1 MSLLLTLCGGD
12 DLPESTTVISDQ
24 ECLSA
29 SEIKEIELSISE
41 SEISLGEDITQPE
54 NGETIEELNA
64 ILEKFQSELTELKNF
79 SNENSQYIEELNKQV
94 ENLKMKTGVNYD
106 DVDFENF
113 GQDSILEELFNGTI
127 NVLEAKPSLTEEEE
141 EKLILAQDKAN
152 LLNATMELYY
162 LQGNDNPRV
171 SQLEEE
177 IIEIEKKININS
189 PDNESELEEIQEF
202 ITAQQNLLSS
212 FPPCDDIVISADG
225 ADGAELSWIYYF
237 FLPNRRMLR
246 H

>member
-41 SEISLGEDITQPE
+41 SEISLEDITQPE
-54 NGETIEELNA
+54 NGETIEELNKR
-64 ILEKFQSELTELKNF
+64 LEIIQSELTELTELKNF

-113 GQDSILEELFNGTI
+113 GQDSIFEEL
-127 NVLEAKPSLTEEEE
+127 
-141 EKLILAQDKAN
+141 
-152 LLNATMELYY
+152 
-162 LQGNDNPRV
+162 
-171 SQLEEE
+171 
-177 IIEIEKKININS
+177 
-189 PDNESELEEIQEF
+189 
-202 ITAQQNLLSS
+202 
-212 FPPCDDIVISADG
+212 
-225 ADGAELSWIYYF
+225 
-237 FLPNRRMLR
+237 
-246 H
+246 

>member
-29 SEIKEIELSISE
+29 SEIKEIELNISE
-41 SEISLGEDITQPE
+41 SEISLG

-64 ILEKFQSELTELKNF
+64 ILENLQSELTELKNF
-79 SNENSQYIEELNKQV
+79 RNQNSQYIEELIKQI

-113 GQDSILEELFNGTI
+113 GQDSIIQELFDGTI
-127 NVLEAKPSLTEEEE
+127 SVLEAKPSLTEEEK
-141 EKLILAQDKAN
+141 EKLILAQDKLN
-152 LLNATMELYY
+152 LLNATTELY
-162 LQGNDNPRV
+162 LQGNDDPRV

-202 ITAQQNLLSS
+202 ITAQENLLSS

-225 ADGAELSWIYYF
+225 ADGADDSLLDLLLLFTEQKDVTTLK
-237 FLPNRRMLR
+237 FLV

>member
-1 MSLLLTLCGGD
+1 MKKIIPFVVMSLLLTLCGGD

-54 NGETIEELNA
+54 NGETIEELNKL
-64 ILEKFQSELTELKNF
+64 LEIFQSELTELPNF
-79 SNENSQYIEELNKQV
+79 SNENPQYIEELNKQV

-141 EKLILAQDKAN
+141 EELILAQDKAN
-152 LLNATMELYY
+152 LLNANFGT
-162 LQGNDNPRV
+162 
-171 SQLEEE
+171 
-177 IIEIEKKININS
+177 
-189 PDNESELEEIQEF
+189 
-202 ITAQQNLLSS
+202 LLST
-212 FPPCDDIVISADG
+212 
-225 ADGAELSWIYYF
+225 
-237 FLPNRRMLR
+237 RK
-246 H
+246 